1 MRTVVVGAG
10 PAGCA
15 AAITLARAGSPVTLI
30 DKATFPRDKIC
41 GDGLT
46 TGALRE
52 LQALG
57 FTPDGVD
64 SWTPVD
70 DVVVRSP
77 AGVVKRFP
85 LPRDDSL
92 HAVVVRRADLDAAL
106 LEHTRSFDVEVLEG
120 EGIAEL
126 DRSTETMTV
135 TTTTGRTIEAG
146 HVIAADGMWSPTRK
160 LAGDTID
167 GYRGDWHA
175 FRQYFTGVT
184 GPAATD
190 LWVSFEPDIL
200 PGYFWSFPLGDGRAN
215 VGFGIMRHDGVAP
228 GNQLD
233 RVRDMKDRWPEL
245 LNRPH
250 IRELLGTDAT
260 PESPHRAWPIP
271 ARIGDVPL
279 VGDRVMYVG
288 DAAAAGDP
296 MTGEGIAQAMVSGR
310 LAADAVVE
318 GRAAVAGG
326 PDVEANYERT
336 ARAALLADHTMSVT
350 LTKALS
356 YRRGAQAAL
365 ALCGANGWTQRNF
378 ARWLFEDYPRALL
391 LTPRRWKRGMF
402 TPPGATFGR

>member
-1 MRTVVVGAG
+1 MTTVIVGAG

-15 AAITLARAGSPVTLI
+15 AAITLARSGSPVTLI

-52 LQALG
+52 LEALG
-57 FTPDGVD
+57 FRPDGIAG
-64 SWTPVD
+64 WTPVC

-77 AGVVKRFP
+77 SGTVRRYP
-85 LPRDDSL
+85 LPRDGSL
-92 HAVVVRRADLDAAL
+92 HAAVVRRIDLDAAL
-106 LEHTRSFDVEVLEG
+106 LAHTRTFDVEVLEG
-120 EGIAEL
+120 EGIAALERNS
-126 DRSTETMTV
+126 DSVRV
-135 TTTTGRTIEAG
+135 TTTGGRSLEAG

-160 LAGDTID
+160 LAGDTVE

-175 FRQYFTGVT
+175 FRQYFSGVT

-215 VGFGIMRHDGVAP
+215 VGYGIMRHDGVAP
-228 GNQLD
+228 GNKLD
-233 RVRDMKDRWPEL
+233 RVPDMKQRWPDL
-245 LNRPH
+245 LDRPH
-250 IRELLGTDAT
+250 IRELLGTDAA

-271 ARIGDVPL
+271 ARVGDVPL

-288 DAAAAGDP
+288 DAAATGDP

-310 LAADAVVE
+310 LAAEAVRS
-318 GRAAVAGG
+318 GGTAA
-326 PDVEANYERT
+326 YERA
-336 ARAALLADHTMSVT
+336 ARAALLADHRMSVT
-350 LTKALS
+350 LTRALS
-356 YRRGAQAAL
+356 HRKGAQIAL
-365 ALCGANGWTQRNF
+365 ALTGTSGWTRRNF

-391 LTPRRWKRGMF
+391 FTPRRWSRGMF
-402 TPPGATFGR
+402 TPPGATFRR